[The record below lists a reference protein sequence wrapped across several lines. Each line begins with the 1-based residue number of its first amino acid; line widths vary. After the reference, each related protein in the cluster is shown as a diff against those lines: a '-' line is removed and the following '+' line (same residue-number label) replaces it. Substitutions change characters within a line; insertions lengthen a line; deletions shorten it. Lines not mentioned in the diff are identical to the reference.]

1 MYRFIGVMKVIKDEV
16 PYRLLLTYKDF
27 TDKKDAMKR
36 LKTYTKISIPKTTF
50 AIIDKPISIDEFF
63 EKKLELVDKNL
74 CAHESLK
81 KLERILSLKVVEK
94 KKYRDVNLLFSDR
107 ETIFDLF
114 DPKEEDFEEMGKVAL
129 SRGFKE
135 GATLGKPR
143 LKIDLNLDK

>member
-27 TDKKDAMKR
+27 ANKKDAMKR
-36 LKTYTKISIPKTTF
+36 LKTYNEISIPKTTF
-50 AIIDKPISIDEFF
+50 AIIDKPISVDDFF

-81 KLERILSLKVVEK
+81 KLERILSMKVVEK
-94 KKYRDVNLLFSDR
+94 KKYRDVNLLFTDR

-114 DPKEEDFEEMGKVAL
+114 DAKEEDCEEMGKVLL

-135 GATLGKPR
+135 GVTLGKPR
-143 LKIDLNLDK
+143 LKIDLNLEK